1 MSRTVAGAAGK
12 ASQRANAAYDAL
24 MAFQR
29 ETEALGQIAG
39 RLGWDQETMMP
50 RGAADQRSEE
60 SAALEGVLHRR
71 RTDPRI
77 GAWLEDA
84 AVAGKSDAAVAAQ
97 LRLIR
102 RSYERATLV
111 PGDLAQELAR
121 VTSIAQGIWAE
132 ARSQE
137 DTPAFLPVLDQ
148 VIRLRQQ
155 EAAAIADGRDPYD
168 ALIDDYEPGASA
180 ESLGAIF
187 DRMRPRLVALRE
199 AVLGAEHQPQPI
211 SGAFGAEAQMRLSRK
226 AAVNF
231 GYDWQRGRL
240 DIAVHPFSSGSGDD
254 VRITTRIVETDPF
267 NCFYSTIHEVGHAT
281 YELAIDPDY
290 RLTPVGSG
298 VSMGVHESQSR
309 IYENQLARSR
319 AFTGWLF
326 EEMRDR
332 FGEFGI
338 NSPEAFYATVNRV
351 QPGFIRT
358 EADEVHYNLH
368 IMMRFDL
375 ERALIHGDLPLDDL
389 EAAWN
394 DRFKADFG
402 VEVPRPSQGLLQD
415 VHWSCGLFGYFP
427 TYALGNI
434 YAGCL
439 HKALRAAVPDL
450 DSALAKGD
458 PLPAIDWLRENL
470 QRHGGLRTPGDTI
483 TTACGFEPDEAPF
496 LEYLET
502 KFRGIYAL

>member
-1 MSRTVAGAAGK
+1 MT
-12 ASQRANAAYDAL
+12 NATKAYDAL

-29 ETEALGQIAG
+29 ETEALAQIAG

-50 RGAADQRSEE
+50 RGAADQRAEE
-60 SAALEGVLHRR
+60 TGALEGVLHAR

-77 GAWLEDA
+77 GEWLA
-84 AVAGKSDAAVAAQ
+84 AAEGADEVAVAQ

-102 RSYERATLV
+102 RSYDRATRVPADLV
-111 PGDLAQELAR
+111 QEIAR

-132 ARSQE
+132 ARSK
-137 DTPAFLPVLDQ
+137 DDVPAFLPVLEQ
-148 VIRLRQQ
+148 VIGLRQK

-180 ESLGAIF
+180 SSIGAVF

-199 AVLGAEHQPQPI
+199 AVLGAAHQPRPI
-211 SGAFGAEAQMRLSRK
+211 SGAFGAEAQLRLSRK
-226 AAVNF
+226 LAANF
-231 GYDWQRGRL
+231 GYDWLRGRL
-240 DIAVHPFSSGSGDD
+240 DTAVHPFSSGSGDD

-290 RLTPVGSG
+290 RLTPLGAG

-309 IYENQLARSR
+309 IYENQLGRSR

-326 EEMRDR
+326 TEMRDR

-338 NSPEAFYATVNRV
+338 NSADDFYGTVNRV

-375 ERALIHGDLPLDDL
+375 ERALIRGDLAVADL

-402 VEVPRPSQGLLQD
+402 VTVQRPSEGLLQD

-427 TYALGNI
+427 TYTLGNI

-439 HKALRAAVPDL
+439 HKALREAVPDL
-450 DSALAKGD
+450 DTALAEGD
-458 PLPAIDWLRENL
+458 PSPATDWLREVL
-470 QRHGGLRTPGDTI
+470 QRHGGLRPPRETI
-483 TTACGFEPDEAPF
+483 AAACGFKPDEGP
-496 LEYLET
+496 LLDYLES
-502 KFRGIYAL
+502 KFRGIYGL